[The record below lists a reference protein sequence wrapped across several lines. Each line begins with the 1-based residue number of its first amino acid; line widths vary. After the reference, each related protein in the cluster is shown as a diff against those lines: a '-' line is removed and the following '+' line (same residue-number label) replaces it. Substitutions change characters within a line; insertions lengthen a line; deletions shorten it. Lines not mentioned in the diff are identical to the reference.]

1 MFHGIMW
8 KFDRSGFMVTWCGY
22 TWDILGYL
30 MGIFN
35 EDMSW
40 ALCSPTVSFNSGDDN
55 APWMEWA
62 TGLPGYPIISDR
74 PMWLDQ
80 SWIKH
85 DFRLASVKW
94 SKLQQIFRFGPWQGL
109 FEWPVRDD
117 GLGSFGVPFSGKPEK
132 HPNMCHMCH
141 GQKLDYP
148 YWEIVINPVSEGFIG
163 I

>member
-1 MFHGIMW
+1 VGYFVGMFHGIMW

-62 TGLPGYPIISDR
+62 TRLPHYFR
-74 PMWLDQ
+74 PT
-80 SWIKH
+80 H
-85 DFRLASVKW
+85 VAW
-94 SKLQQIFRFGPWQGL
+94 SKLDQTWLQVGIGKMKQITANLQVWPMAGLVWMTCSGWRLGVIWGPFFRKTAETPICAICAM
-109 FEWPVRDD
+109 VK
-117 GLGSFGVPFSGKPEK
+117 S
-132 HPNMCHMCH
+132 
-141 GQKLDYP
+141 
-148 YWEIVINPVSEGFIG
+148 
-163 I
+163 